1 MADVGGGHGI
11 GDGPG
16 RGLGP
21 SPGGSSAGRG
31 GSRSPGHPQ
40 SRAIRDAV
48 TTATRATRAAVEAAK
63 ATQLAGQPDPDFS
76 AAARTVADRA
86 TADALGVLSGVES
99 ASLIGDVMSQI
110 RDNPFGIVSP
120 LASLTLAGVKNQ
132 RRTDD
137 AIDLALDLG
146 LPNLAQRIADSF
158 NLSTPA
164 RRSTAPHAEVPGV
177 EAAPFSSSPYT
188 DNPDLAQAVRSELQ
202 AGQSPATT
210 LGALGLDALGGL
222 AKLGGLGLKGI
233 TSSEGNI
240 GIGSRGP
247 GALGGIR

>member
-31 GSRSPGHPQ
+31 GGMSPGHPQ

-48 TTATRATRAAVEAAK
+48 TTATRAAVEAAK
-63 ATQLAGQPDPDFS
+63 ATKRAGRDPDFS

-110 RDNPFGIVSP
+110 RDNPLGIVSP
-120 LASLTLAGVKNQ
+120 TATLAAAAKENQ
-132 RRTDD
+132 KRTDY

-146 LPNLAQRIADSF
+146 FPELAQRIASSL

-222 AKLGGLGLKGI
+222 AKLGRLGLKGI

-240 GIGSRGP
+240 GISSRGP